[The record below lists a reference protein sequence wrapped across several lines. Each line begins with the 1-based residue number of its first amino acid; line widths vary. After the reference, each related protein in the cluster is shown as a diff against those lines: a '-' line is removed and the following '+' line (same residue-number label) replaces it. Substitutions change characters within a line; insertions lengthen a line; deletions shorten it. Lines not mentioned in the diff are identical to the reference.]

1 VAFTAP
7 TDGSSVTR
15 GTPIA
20 LEATASDDVG
30 VAKVEFRANGTLK
43 CTDTAAPYTC
53 SWTPWTA
60 AGTKNTLKAT
70 AYDAAGNSAGTTIYV
85 YTQ

>member
-1 VAFTAP
+1 
-7 TDGSSVTR
+7 
-15 GTPIA
+15 
-20 LEATASDDVG
+20 

-70 AYDAAGNSAGTTIYV
+70 AYDAAGNSAATTIYV